1 LSRSLSFLIIC
12 SLACAPTRVS
22 VLFVNRIVRKVKKEI
37 ARPSSRE
44 ASLFLYYKTVR
55 PAIVRRSKRR
65 LSVRLQGKFHCSF
78 IIRLFVWLQG
88 KLHCSFTI
96 RLSVRLQ
103 GKLHC
108 SFTIRLSVRLQ
119 GKLHCS
125 FTICNVLARSYE
137 DHLHKDHVP
146 KPLCKLDYF

>member
-1 LSRSLSFLIIC
+1 MELPSLLSRSLSFLIIC

-78 IIRLFVWLQG
+78 IIRLFV
-88 KLHCSFTI
+88 
-96 RLSVRLQ
+96 RLQ

-125 FTICNVLARSYE
+125 FTICNVLASSYE